1 MRCEDRKEGERE
13 GERRGI
19 GRIEKGGEKAWGG
32 VDTHSL
38 LYSLCLHD
46 IFKIFS

>member
-32 VDTHSL
+32 GRHT
-38 LYSLCLHD
+38 
-46 IFKIFS
+46 FSALFVVFT